1 MLDETQSGVAAA
13 VPAEPTIRPG
23 GCGGCTLCCKV
34 MAVPALAKPAG
45 TWCRHCRTGSGCGI
59 YESRP
64 NECAEFLCGYLAQ
77 PELPEEWKP
86 VVSRLILS
94 SKIIHG
100 TINVFVDPGRPD
112 AWRKQPYYG
121 AMQQWARRAL
131 ATQGRVVVHL
141 GARSIVILPDHAVDL
156 GVVADDE
163 LIVVLSTSAEPGRDA
178 THHVYAAKQAA
189 WKTAGSEIAQTLRVP
204 PAAEGFRVG
213 RRLD

>member
-1 MLDETQSGVAAA
+1 MAPAAA
-13 VPAEPTIRPG
+13 AQPEPTIRPG

-45 TWCRHCRTGSGCGI
+45 TWCQHCTTGRGCGI

-64 NECAEFLCGYLAQ
+64 GECAEFVCGYLAQ
-77 PELPEEWKP
+77 PDLSEEWKP
-86 VVSRLILS
+86 VVSRLVLS
-94 SKIIHG
+94 HKIVHN

-121 AMQQWARRAL
+121 TMQQWARRAL
-131 ATQGRVVVHL
+131 TMQGRVVVHV

-156 GVVADDE
+156 GVVAADE
-163 LIVVLSTSAEPGRDA
+163 LIVVVSTNPEPGRDA
-178 THHVYAAKQAA
+178 KHTVYAAKQAA
-189 WKTAGSEIAQTLRVP
+189 WETAGAEIAQTLRVP
-204 PAAEGFRVG
+204 PGAEGFRAG